1 MSSKPTSPPRFLP
14 LEFFMRL
21 PSSSSLILASLAVS
35 SSSSSSSLSAL
46 AAPVGDGPDSPSSPA
61 PAPPHAPVLLHASVR
76 HGSDDRAQ
84 VISAPTSYIITL
96 VSDIATDHLL
106 TSSLVDEVTAPF
118 PPALANLIHSI
129 LDPVF
134 GNMDEDSPVGFP
146 SPSLPWPRSRHVGR
160 QASDGQ
166 SSGGGKAPPLC
177 QCPP

>member
-35 SSSSSSSLSAL
+35 SSSSLSAL
-46 AAPVGDGPDSPSSPA
+46 AAPVGDGSDSPSSPA
-61 PAPPHAPVLLHASVR
+61 PAPPHAPVLLRVPIR

-146 SPSLPWPRSRHVGR
+146 SPSLPSPRSRHVGR